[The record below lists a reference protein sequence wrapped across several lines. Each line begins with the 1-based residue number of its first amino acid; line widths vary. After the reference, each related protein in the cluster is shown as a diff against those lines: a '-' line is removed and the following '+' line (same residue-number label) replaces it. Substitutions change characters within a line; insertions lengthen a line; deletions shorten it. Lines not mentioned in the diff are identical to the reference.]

1 MSQAAVTNPAATP
14 ERKSESSSAIAWRRF
29 KKHKL
34 AMASL
39 VLLGVLLLVSVF
51 APLIAPY
58 PPDRIDSSN
67 LYAAPSGA
75 HLMGTDG
82 LGRDIFSRVLYAGRV
97 SLLVGIV
104 VALLSAVI
112 GVVMGLLAGYYS
124 GSPLVLA
131 AGPGSRLWGELRR
144 AQGSAFMLWTAVRFV
159 IWAVVIVFL
168 VNVTAQFAATFT
180 GFGVALTWIVGLGL
194 AGLAA
199 YFAFFKSIVVDI
211 DSLISRFID
220 VMLSLPQIPFLL
232 ILSGLLA
239 NPDVALGRVL
249 SDVFGENRSI
259 FLIILV
265 LTLFGWLGTARI
277 IRGLVLSLRQR
288 EFTDAARAIGSSDWR
303 IMLRHLLPN
312 AIAPIIV
319 QVTLDVGN
327 NIVSE
332 AALSFLGFGI
342 QEPTASWGNML
353 SGAQEAIFQSP
364 FTVFWPGLFILLTS
378 LSINFLGDG
387 LRDALDPRSRL

>member
-1 MSQAAVTNPAATP
+1 MSQAVTTAPAVP
-14 ERKSESSSAIAWRRF
+14 ERKNESSSVVAWRRF

-34 AMASL
+34 AMVAL
-39 VLLGVLLLVSVF
+39 GLLAVLLLLAIF
-51 APLIAPY
+51 APLVAPY
-58 PPDRIDSSN
+58 APDQIDAKN

-75 HLMGTDG
+75 HIMGTDG

-97 SLLVGIV
+97 SLLVGIL
-104 VALLSAVI
+104 VAFLSAII
-112 GVVMGLLAGYYS
+112 GVVMGLMAGYYS
-124 GSPLVLA
+124 GQPLVLA
-131 AGPGSRLWGELRR
+131 AGPGSSLWDELRR
-144 AQGSAFMLWTAVRFV
+144 SQGSAFMVWTVVRYV
-159 IWAVVIVFL
+159 IWAAVLFFIVQ
-168 VNVTAQFAATFT
+168 VTAQFASTFT
-180 GFGVALTWIVGLGL
+180 GAGVALTWIVGGGVALTL
-194 AGLAA
+194 A
-199 YFAFFKSIVVDI
+199 YFSLYRAIVIDI
-211 DSLISRFID
+211 DNLISRFID

-239 NPDVALGRVL
+239 NPEVPLGKVL
-249 SDVFGENRSI
+249 DTTFGDSRSI
-259 FLIILV
+259 VLIIIV
-265 LTLFGWLGTARI
+265 LTLFGWLGTARV
-277 IRGLVLSLRQR
+277 IRGLTLSLRQR
-288 EFTDAARAIGSSDWR
+288 EFTDAARALGSSDWR

-312 AIAPIIV
+312 AVAPIIV

-327 NIVSE
+327 NIISE

-364 FTVFWPGLFILLTS
+364 YTVFWPGLFILLTA

>member
-1 MSQAAVTNPAATP
+1 MSQAVANPPVVP
-14 ERKSESSSAIAWRRF
+14 ERKNESASAVAWRRF
-29 KKHKL
+29 RKHKL
-34 AMASL
+34 AMIS
-39 VLLGVLLLVSVF
+39 LGVLSLLLLVSIF
-51 APLIAPY
+51 APLVAPY
-58 PPDRIDSSN
+58 APDQIDAKN
-67 LYAAPSGA
+67 LYAPPSAA
-75 HLMGTDG
+75 HIMGTDG

-104 VALLSAVI
+104 VAFLSAII

-124 GSPLVLA
+124 GQPLVLA
-131 AGPGSRLWGELRR
+131 AGPGSSLWGELRR
-144 AQGSAFMLWTAVRFV
+144 TQGSAFMPWTVVRYV
-159 IWAVVIVFL
+159 IWAGVLFFMVQ
-168 VNVTAQFAATFT
+168 VTSQFAATFT
-180 GFGVALTWIVGLGL
+180 GAGVVLAWIVGGGIALFT
-194 AGLAA
+194 A
-199 YFAFFKSIVVDI
+199 YFALYRSIVVDI
-211 DSLISRFID
+211 DSVISRFID

-239 NPDVALGRVL
+239 NPEVPLGGVL
-249 SDVFGENRSI
+249 DATFGESRSI
-259 FLIILV
+259 VLIILV
-265 LTLFGWLGTARI
+265 LTMFGWLGTARV
-277 IRGLVLSLRQR
+277 IRGLTLSLRQR

-327 NIVSE
+327 NIISE

-353 SGAQEAIFQSP
+353 TGAQEAIFQSP

>member
-1 MSQAAVTNPAATP
+1 MSQATITTPAAAP
-14 ERKSESSSAIAWRRF
+14 ERKDQSSSAVAWRRF
-29 KKHKL
+29 RKHKL
-34 AMASL
+34 AMFS
-39 VLLGVLLLVSVF
+39 LGVLALLLISAVF
-51 APLIAPY
+51 APLFAPY
-58 PPDRIDSSN
+58 APDKIDTSS
-67 LYAAPSGA
+67 LYAGPSAA

-97 SLLVGIV
+97 SLMVGIV
-104 VALLSAVI
+104 VAALSAII

-124 GSPLVLA
+124 GQPLVLA
-131 AGPGSRLWGELRR
+131 AGPGSKLWDELRR
-144 AQGSAFMLWTAVRFV
+144 GQGKAFAFWTGVRYLLWVAIIF
-159 IWAVVIVFL
+159 FL
-168 VNVTAQFAATFT
+168 IQVTAQFATTFT
-180 GFGVALTWIVGLGL
+180 GAGVALTWLVGGAVTLL
-194 AGLAA
+194 IA
-199 YFAFFKSIVVDI
+199 YFAFYRSITVDI

-220 VMLSLPQIPFLL
+220 VMLSLPNIPFLL

-239 NPDVALGRVL
+239 NPDVPLGKVL
-249 SDVFGENRSI
+249 DTTFGESRSI
-259 FLIILV
+259 ILIVLV
-265 LTLFGWLGTARI
+265 LTIFGWLGTARI

-312 AIAPIIV
+312 AVAPIIV

-364 FTVFWPGLFILLTS
+364 YTVFWPGLFILLTS

-387 LRDALDPRSRL
+387 MRDALDPRSRL

>member
-1 MSQAAVTNPAATP
+1 MSQATVALPAIP
-14 ERKSESSSAIAWRRF
+14 EPKNESSSAIAWRRF
-29 KKHKL
+29 KKHRL
-34 AMASL
+34 AMFSL
-39 VLLGVLLLVSVF
+39 GLLAVLLLLAIF
-51 APLIAPY
+51 AGLIAPY
-58 PPDRIDSSN
+58 SPSQIDAKN

-75 HLMGTDG
+75 HVMGTDG
-82 LGRDIFSRVLYAGRV
+82 LGRDIFSRVLFAGRV
-97 SLLVGIV
+97 SLMVGIV
-104 VALLSAVI
+104 VALLSAII

-124 GSPLVLA
+124 GQPLVLA
-131 AGPGSRLWGELRR
+131 AGPGSNLWGELRR
-144 AQGSAFMLWTAVRFV
+144 AQGQTFAVYTSIRYL
-159 IWAVVIVFL
+159 IWAAVVFFVVQI
-168 VNVTAQFAATFT
+168 TAQFASTFT
-180 GFGVALTWIVGLGL
+180 GAAVGLTWVVGIGL
-194 AGLAA
+194 ALLTA
-199 YFAFFKSIVVDI
+199 YFAFYRAIVVDI

-239 NPDVALGRVL
+239 NPDVALGKVMD
-249 SDVFGENRSI
+249 STFGESRSI
-259 FLIILV
+259 VLIIFV
-265 LTLFGWLGTARI
+265 LTIFGWLGTARV

-312 AIAPIIV
+312 AVAPIIV

-364 FTVFWPGLFILLTS
+364 YTVFWPGLFILLTS

>member
-1 MSQAAVTNPAATP
+1 MATATSAIQI
-14 ERKSESSSAIAWRRF
+14 KKDESSNAKTWRRF
-29 KKHKL
+29 TKHRAAMFSAVVL
-34 AMASL
+34 AL
-39 VLLGVLLLVSVF
+39 LLLVAIF
-51 APLIAPY
+51 APIIAPY
-58 PPDRIDSSN
+58 APDKIDASN
-67 LYAAPSGA
+67 LYAPSSSA
-75 HLMGTDG
+75 HWMGTDG
-82 LGRDIFSRVLYAGRV
+82 LGRDVFSRVLHAGRV

-104 VALLSAVI
+104 VAVLSAII
-112 GVVMGLLAGYYS
+112 GVIMGLLAGYYS
-124 GSPLVLA
+124 GIPWLLSVGAGSPLWKERQNAEGSSFIWRTGLRWLVW
-131 AGPGSRLWGELRR
+131 AGLIAL
-144 AQGSAFMLWTAVRFV
+144 
-159 IWAVVIVFL
+159 FL
-168 VNVTAQFAATFT
+168 QITGQFAATFSGT
-180 GFGVALTWIVGLGL
+180 AAVLTWAIGG
-194 AGLAA
+194 GLAA
-199 YFAFFKSIVVDI
+199 VTAYYAFYKAIMIDI
-211 DSLISRFID
+211 DNAISRLID
-220 VMLSLPQIPFLL
+220 VMLSLPNIPFLL

-239 NPDVALGRVL
+239 NPEVPLGKL
-249 SDVFGENRSI
+249 LDSVFGQSRSI
-259 FLIILV
+259 VLIIFVLV
-265 LTLFGWLGTARI
+265 LFGWLGTARV

-303 IMLRHLLPN
+303 IMLKHLLPN

>member
-1 MSQAAVTNPAATP
+1 MATASVP
-14 ERKSESSSAIAWRRF
+14 QPIQKSESSSAKTWRRF
-29 KKHKL
+29 RKHRMANIAAFLL
-34 AMASL
+34 AA
-39 VLLGVLLLVSVF
+39 LLLVSIF
-51 APLIAPY
+51 APILAPY
-58 PPDRIDSSN
+58 PPDAIDSKN
-67 LYAAPSGA
+67 LYGGSSAA
-75 HLMGTDG
+75 HWMGTDG
-82 LGRDIFSRVLYAGRV
+82 LGRDVFSRVLHAGRV
-97 SLLVGIV
+97 SLMVGIV
-104 VALLSAVI
+104 VSVLSAII
-112 GVVMGLLAGYYS
+112 GVVMGLVSGYFS
-124 GSPLVLA
+124 GVPWVLSV
-131 AGPGSRLWGELRR
+131 GVGSELWAERKRNEGSSFLWRTGLRW
-144 AQGSAFMLWTAVRFV
+144 L
-159 IWAVVIVFL
+159 IWAGIIALIVQIT
-168 VNVTAQFAATFT
+168 VQFASTFSGIAAFATWLIGGT
-180 GFGVALTWIVGLGL
+180 L
-194 AGLAA
+194 AIATA
-199 YFAFFKSIVVDI
+199 YFAFYKAIAVDI
-211 DSLISRFID
+211 DNAISRLID

-239 NPDVALGRVL
+239 NPEVELGKVL
-249 SDVFGENRSI
+249 NNFFGESRSI
-259 FLIILV
+259 VLIIFV

-277 IRGLVLSLRQR
+277 IRGLVLSLRQQ

-327 NIVSE
+327 NIISE

>member
-1 MSQAAVTNPAATP
+1 MSQATLQTP
-14 ERKSESSSAIAWRRF
+14 VVPEKKSESSSATAWRRF

-34 AMASL
+34 AMFSL
-39 VLLGVLLLVSVF
+39 VVLALLLLASIF

-58 PPDRIDSSN
+58 PPDRINASN
-67 LYAAPSGA
+67 LYAAPSAA

-124 GSPLVLA
+124 GTPMVLA
-131 AGPGSRLWGELRR
+131 AGPGSGLWGELRR
-144 AQGSAFMLWTAVRFV
+144 SQGKAFMVWTPLRFA
-159 IWAVVIVFL
+159 IWALLIAFL
-168 VNVTAQFAATFT
+168 VQVTGQFASTFT
-180 GFGVALTWIVGLGL
+180 GVAVTLTWTVGLGL
-194 AGLAA
+194 AALAA
-199 YFAFFKSIVVDI
+199 YYAFYKSIVVDI
-211 DSLISRFID
+211 DSVISRFID

-249 SDVFGENRSI
+249 SDTFGESRSI

-265 LTLFGWLGTARI
+265 LTLFGWLGTARV
-277 IRGLVLSLRQR
+277 IRGLALSLRQR

>member
-1 MSQAAVTNPAATP
+1 MSQATAPANAIP
-14 ERKSESSSAIAWRRF
+14 ERKDESSSAVAWRRF
-29 KKHKL
+29 RKHKL
-34 AMASL
+34 AMFSL
-39 VLLGVLLLVSVF
+39 VVLALLLLTSIF

-58 PPDRIDSSN
+58 APDKIDASD
-67 LYAAPSGA
+67 LYAGPSSQ
-75 HLMGTDG
+75 HFMGTDG

-97 SLLVGIV
+97 SLMVGIV

-124 GSPLVLA
+124 GQPLVLA
-131 AGPGSRLWGELRR
+131 AGPGSKEWTELRLG
-144 AQGSAFMLWTAVRFV
+144 QGKAFVWWSVMRYA
-159 IWAVVIVFL
+159 IWAGIVFFI
-168 VNVTAQFAATFT
+168 VQVTGQFASTFSGT
-180 GFGVALTWIVGLGL
+180 GVTVTWVIGGALAL
-194 AGLAA
+194 AVA
-199 YFAFFKSIVVDI
+199 YFAFYRSIAVDI

-239 NPDVALGRVL
+239 NPDVALGRWL
-249 SDVFGENRSI
+249 QDYFGESRSI
-259 FLIILV
+259 ILIILV
-265 LTLFGWLGTARI
+265 LTIFGWLGTARI

-288 EFTDAARAIGSSDWR
+288 EFTDAARALGSSDWR

-312 AIAPIIV
+312 AVAPIIV

-364 FTVFWPGLFILLTS
+364 YTVFWPGLFILLTS

>member
-1 MSQAAVTNPAATP
+1 MASASAATL
-14 ERKSESSSAIAWRRF
+14 KNESSSNKTWRRF
-29 KKHKL
+29 TKHRAAMVSSVIL
-34 AMASL
+34 ALL
-39 VLLGVLLLVSVF
+39 VLSAIF

-58 PPDRIDSSN
+58 SPTEINSSN
-67 LYAAPSGA
+67 LYGA
-75 HLMGTDG
+75 SSSQHWMGTDG
-82 LGRDIFSRVLYAGRV
+82 LGRDVFSRVLHAGRV
-97 SLLVGIV
+97 SLLVGVV
-104 VALLSAVI
+104 VAVLSAII

-124 GSPLVLA
+124 GIPWLLSV
-131 AGPGSRLWGELRR
+131 GMGSHLWQERQRSEGKSFLWRTGLRWL
-144 AQGSAFMLWTAVRFV
+144 F
-159 IWAVVIVFL
+159 WAVVVVFL
-168 VNVTAQFAATFT
+168 LQITAQFASTF
-180 GFGVALTWIVGLGL
+180 GGAGAVITWLVGGGL
-194 AGLAA
+194 ALLTA
-199 YFAFFKSIVVDI
+199 YSAFYKAIVVDI
-211 DSLISRFID
+211 DSAISRLID

-232 ILSGLLA
+232 ILAGLLA
-239 NPDVALGRVL
+239 NPDVALGDAL
-249 SDVFGENRSI
+249 AGAFGESRSMI
-259 FLIILV
+259 LIIFV
-265 LTLFGWLGTARI
+265 LTIFGWLGTARV
-277 IRGLVLSLRQR
+277 IRGLVLSLRQQ
-288 EFTDAARAIGSSDWR
+288 EFTDAARAIGISDWR

-353 SGAQEAIFQSP
+353 SSAQEAIFQSP

>member
-1 MSQAAVTNPAATP
+1 MSQAVTTAPAVP
-14 ERKSESSSAIAWRRF
+14 ERKNESSSVVAWRRF

-34 AMASL
+34 AMVAL
-39 VLLGVLLLVSVF
+39 GLLAVLLLLAIF
-51 APLIAPY
+51 APLVAPY
-58 PPDRIDSSN
+58 APDQIDAKN

-75 HLMGTDG
+75 HIMGTDG

-97 SLLVGIV
+97 SLLVGIL
-104 VALLSAVI
+104 VAFLSAII
-112 GVVMGLLAGYYS
+112 GVVMGLMAGYYS
-124 GSPLVLA
+124 GQPLVLA
-131 AGPGSRLWGELRR
+131 AGPGSSLWGELRR
-144 AQGSAFMLWTAVRFV
+144 SQGSAFMVWTVVRYV
-159 IWAVVIVFL
+159 IWAAVLFFIVQ
-168 VNVTAQFAATFT
+168 VTAQFASTFT
-180 GFGVALTWIVGLGL
+180 GAGVALTWIVGGGVALTL
-194 AGLAA
+194 A
-199 YFAFFKSIVVDI
+199 YFSLYRAIVIDI
-211 DSLISRFID
+211 DNLISRFID

-239 NPDVALGRVL
+239 NPEVPLGKVL
-249 SDVFGENRSI
+249 DTTFGDSRSI
-259 FLIILV
+259 VLIIIV
-265 LTLFGWLGTARI
+265 LTLFGWLGTARV
-277 IRGLVLSLRQR
+277 IRGLTLSLRQR
-288 EFTDAARAIGSSDWR
+288 EFTDAARALGSSDWR

-312 AIAPIIV
+312 AVAPIIV

-327 NIVSE
+327 NIISE

-364 FTVFWPGLFILLTS
+364 YTVFWPGLFILLTA

>member
-1 MSQAAVTNPAATP
+1 MATATIPA
-14 ERKSESSSAIAWRRF
+14 KNESSSNKTLRRF
-29 KKHKL
+29 TKHRAAMISSVVL
-34 AMASL
+34 AIL
-39 VLLGVLLLVSVF
+39 ILLAIF
-51 APLIAPY
+51 APIVAPY
-58 PPDRIDSSN
+58 APDKIDSSN
-67 LYAAPSGA
+67 LYGA
-75 HLMGTDG
+75 SSSQHWMGTDG
-82 LGRDIFSRVLYAGRV
+82 LGRDVFSRVLHAGRV
-97 SLLVGIV
+97 SLLVGVV

-124 GSPLVLA
+124 GIPWLLSVGVGSHLWQERKQAEGSSFIWRTGLRWLVW
-131 AGPGSRLWGELRR
+131 AG
-144 AQGSAFMLWTAVRFV
+144 V
-159 IWAVVIVFL
+159 IGFL
-168 VNVTAQFAATFT
+168 LQITAQFAATFS
-180 GFGVALTWIVGLGL
+180 GALAFLVWLVGGGL
-194 AGLAA
+194 ALLAA
-199 YFAFFKSIVVDI
+199 YSAFYKAIVVDI
-211 DSLISRFID
+211 DSVISRLID

-232 ILSGLLA
+232 ILAGLLA
-239 NPDVALGRVL
+239 NPDVALGNVL
-249 SDVFGENRSI
+249 AGVFGELRSMV
-259 FLIILV
+259 LIIFV
-265 LTLFGWLGTARI
+265 LTIFGWLGTARV
-277 IRGLVLSLRQR
+277 IRGLVLSLRQQ
-288 EFTDAARAIGSSDWR
+288 EFTDAARAIGISDWR

-353 SGAQEAIFQSP
+353 SSAQEAIFQSP

>member
-1 MSQAAVTNPAATP
+1 MSQATVTNAIPD
-14 ERKSESSSAIAWRRF
+14 RKDESSSSVTWRRF

-34 AMASL
+34 AMFSL
-39 VLLGVLLLVSVF
+39 IVLALLLLTSIF

-58 PPDRIDSSN
+58 PPDKIDASN
-67 LYAAPSGA
+67 LYAGPSSQ
-75 HLMGTDG
+75 HFMGTDG

-104 VALLSAVI
+104 VALLSAII
-112 GVVMGLLAGYYS
+112 GVMMGLLAGYYS
-124 GSPLVLA
+124 GQPLVLA
-131 AGPGSRLWGELRR
+131 AGPGSKEWTELRLG
-144 AQGSAFMLWTAVRFV
+144 QGKAFVWWSAMRYL
-159 IWAVVIVFL
+159 IWAGIVFFI
-168 VNVTAQFAATFT
+168 VQVTGQFASTFSGAAVT
-180 GFGVALTWIVGLGL
+180 VTWVIGGALAMLI
-194 AGLAA
+194 A
-199 YFAFFKSIVVDI
+199 YFAFYRSIAVDI

-239 NPDVALGRVL
+239 NPDVALGRWL
-249 SDVFGENRSI
+249 QESFGESRSI
-259 FLIILV
+259 ILIILV
-265 LTLFGWLGTARI
+265 LTIFGWLGTARI

-288 EFTDAARAIGSSDWR
+288 EFTDAARALGSSDWR

-364 FTVFWPGLFILLTS
+364 YTVFWPGLFILLTS

>member
-1 MSQAAVTNPAATP
+1 MATATLSP
-14 ERKSESSSAIAWRRF
+14 KKDQSSNAKTWRRF
-29 KKHKL
+29 TKHRAAMVSGVVL
-34 AMASL
+34 ALLIL
-39 VLLGVLLLVSVF
+39 VAVF
-51 APLIAPY
+51 APWIAPY
-58 PPDRIDSSN
+58 APDKIDASN
-67 LYAAPSGA
+67 LYSPSTAA
-75 HLMGTDG
+75 HWMGTDG
-82 LGRDIFSRVLYAGRV
+82 LGRDVLSRVLHAGRV
-97 SLLVGIV
+97 SLLVGIL
-104 VALLSAVI
+104 VALLSAII

-124 GSPLVLA
+124 GIPWLLSVGVGSPVWLERKNAEGSSFMLRNVVRWVIWLGIVAFIVQITSQFATTFSGAPAIITWVIGGGLA
-131 AGPGSRLWGELRR
+131 A
-144 AQGSAFMLWTAVRFV
+144 
-159 IWAVVIVFL
+159 
-168 VNVTAQFAATFT
+168 VT
-180 GFGVALTWIVGLGL
+180 
-194 AGLAA
+194 A
-199 YFAFFKSIVVDI
+199 YFAFYKAIMLDVD
-211 DSLISRFID
+211 SAISRFID

-239 NPDVALGRVL
+239 NPDVALGDFL
-249 SDVFGENRSI
+249 KNIFGESRSI
-259 FLIILV
+259 VLIIFV
-265 LTLFGWLGTARI
+265 LTIFGWLGTARI

-303 IMLRHLLPN
+303 IMIQHLLPN
-312 AIAPIIV
+312 AFAPIIV

>member
-1 MSQAAVTNPAATP
+1 MASASAATL
-14 ERKSESSSAIAWRRF
+14 KNESSSNKTWRRF
-29 KKHKL
+29 TKHRAAMVSSVIL
-34 AMASL
+34 ALL
-39 VLLGVLLLVSVF
+39 VLSAIF

-58 PPDRIDSSN
+58 SPTEINSSN
-67 LYAAPSGA
+67 LYGA
-75 HLMGTDG
+75 SSSQHWMGTDG
-82 LGRDIFSRVLYAGRV
+82 LGRDVFSRVLHAGRV
-97 SLLVGIV
+97 SLLVGVV
-104 VALLSAVI
+104 VAVLSAII

-124 GSPLVLA
+124 GIPWLLSV
-131 AGPGSRLWGELRR
+131 GMGSHLWQERQRSEGKSFVWRTGLRWLFW
-144 AQGSAFMLWTAVRFV
+144 A
-159 IWAVVIVFL
+159 AVVVFL
-168 VNVTAQFAATFT
+168 VQITAQFASTF
-180 GFGVALTWIVGLGL
+180 GGAGAVITWLIGGGL
-194 AGLAA
+194 ALLTA
-199 YFAFFKSIVVDI
+199 YSAFYKAIVVDV
-211 DSLISRFID
+211 DSAISRLID

-232 ILSGLLA
+232 ILAGLLA
-239 NPDVALGRVL
+239 NPDVALGDAL
-249 SDVFGENRSI
+249 AGAFGESRSMI
-259 FLIILV
+259 LIIFV
-265 LTLFGWLGTARI
+265 LTIFGWLGTARV
-277 IRGLVLSLRQR
+277 IRGLVLSLRQQ
-288 EFTDAARAIGSSDWR
+288 EFTDAARAIGISDWR

-353 SGAQEAIFQSP
+353 SSAQEAIFQSP